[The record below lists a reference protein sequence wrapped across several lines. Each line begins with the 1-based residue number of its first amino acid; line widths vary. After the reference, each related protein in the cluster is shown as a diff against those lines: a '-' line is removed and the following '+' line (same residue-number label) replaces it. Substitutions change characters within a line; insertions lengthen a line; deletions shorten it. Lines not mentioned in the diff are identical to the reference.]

1 MSRTLEF
8 QRILRSLPDDHD
20 PATLASS
27 VGFDDEFFGKRAEIE
42 IPELVFVADS
52 SVGLG
57 YRYSAFRQKPLRA
70 VLIVS
75 QADALA
81 GVEFFDVVEIAG
93 IYPEKSEIEHAL
105 RSFFEEFDDVF
116 PVGRFGL
123 FVGIL
128 ESRGVVRFDKVPAV
142 LVGYERE
149 IDGKDFFRF
158 GIDRFRYFGR
168 DFEEFFGNVLQAG
181 AELTAS
187 SGDVAPEFVGIFRIP
202 HARYRYLSS
211 RMVETEVVHAF
222 DDSGDSFGEIL
233 EFLEHVHHSKRKQGF
248 FRLRIGE
255 FLLGNFPNALS
266 AVSLGRL
273 KNERFALETVSYV
286 LVFEIFR
293 NERRGG
299 LVFFE
304 REVRGVFV
312 IGDFRNPL
320 GWNHGDVRFY
330 FACDE
335 ISRMGHLPP

>member
-1 MSRTLEF
+1 M
-8 QRILRSLPDDHD
+8 
-20 PATLASS
+20 
-27 VGFDDEFFGKRAEIE
+27 
-42 IPELVFVADS
+42 
-52 SVGLG
+52 
-57 YRYSAFRQKPLRA
+57 
-70 VLIVS
+70 
-75 QADALA
+75 
-81 GVEFFDVVEIAG
+81 
-93 IYPEKSEIEHAL
+93 
-105 RSFFEEFDDVF
+105 
-116 PVGRFGL
+116 GRFGL

-142 LVGYERE
+142 LVGDERE

-187 SGDVAPEFVGIFRIP
+187 SGDVASEFVGIFRIP